1 MTTTNRKTIR
11 VAFQGEPGAFSEA
24 AAIQLLGESIVTVPR
39 ATFEGM
45 FRSIAEGTADA
56 ILAPVEN
63 SLAGSVVRVFD
74 LLLESRLAIVAETI
88 LPIEMQLIA
97 LPGASLNDIRSV
109 ASHPMALAQC
119 ERFFAAHPKWKRVPA
134 EDTAGSVREAISAG
148 DKSRAAI
155 AGRRA
160 ADHYRAV
167 TLAERIQDNAENF
180 TRFVLLVPEKE
191 TASWLT
197 NEARKTSLAMRL
209 AHRPGALLASLEPF
223 AKHGVNLLKIES
235 RPIHGRPWEYQ
246 FFIDVEAEDAS
257 KLDHA
262 LAEVREATS
271 ELRVLGRYV
280 AARGEKQ

>member
-1 MTTTNRKTIR
+1 MAMSTTNCKTMR

-24 AAIQLLGESIVTVPR
+24 AAIQLLGESITTVPR

-45 FRSIAEGTADA
+45 FHSVPEGAADA

-74 LLLESRLAIVAETI
+74 LLKETRLAMVAETI

-97 LPGASLNDIRSV
+97 LPGASLDDIRSV

-134 EDTAGSVREAISAG
+134 EDTAGSVREALSAG

-160 ADHYRAV
+160 AEHYHAV
-167 TLAERIQDNAENF
+167 ILAERIQDNAENF

-191 TASWLT
+191 AASWLT
-197 NEARKTSLAMRL
+197 GEARKTSLAMRL

-235 RPIHGRPWEYQ
+235 RPIHSRPFEYQ
-246 FFIDVEAEDAS
+246 FFIDVEAEDAAN
-257 KLDHA
+257 LDHA
-262 LAEVREATS
+262 LAEVRKATS
-271 ELRVLGRYV
+271 ELRVLGRYK
-280 AARGEKQ
+280 AASR

>member
-1 MTTTNRKTIR
+1 MTITDLKNVR

-24 AAIQLLGESIVTVPR
+24 AAIQLLGESITTVPR

-45 FRSIAEGTADA
+45 FQSVSEGAADA

-97 LPGASLNDIRSV
+97 LPGASLDDIRSV

-160 ADHYRAV
+160 AEHYHAAI
-167 TLAERIQDNAENF
+167 LAERIQDNAENF

-197 NEARKTSLAMRL
+197 GEARKTSLAMRL
-209 AHRPGALLASLEPF
+209 AHHPGALLASLEPF

-246 FFIDVEAEDAS
+246 FFIDLEAQDAS
-257 KLDHA
+257 NLDHA
-262 LAEVREATS
+262 LAEASKATS
-271 ELRVLGRYV
+271 ELRVLGRYQ
-280 AARGEKQ
+280 AASR

>member
-1 MTTTNRKTIR
+1 MTTTNRKTMR

-24 AAIQLLGESIVTVPR
+24 AAIQLLGESITTVPR

-63 SLAGSVVRVFD
+63 SLAGSVLRVFD
-74 LLLESRLAIVAETI
+74 LLLENRLAIVAETI

-97 LPGASLNDIRSV
+97 LPGATLSDIRSV

-119 ERFFAAHPKWKRVPA
+119 ERFFAAHPQWKRVPS

-160 ADHYRAV
+160 ADHYRGV
-167 TLAERIQDNAENF
+167 ILAERIQDNAENF
-180 TRFVLLVPEKE
+180 TRFVLLVPEHE
-191 TASWLT
+191 AASWLT
-197 NEARKTSLAMRL
+197 AEARKTSLAMRL

-223 AKHGVNLLKIES
+223 AKHSVNLLKIES

-246 FFIDVEAEDAS
+246 FFIDVEAEDAAN
-257 KLDHA
+257 LDHA

>member
-1 MTTTNRKTIR
+1 MTTDRKAVR

-24 AAIQLLGESIVTVPR
+24 AAIQLLGDSITTVPR
-39 ATFEGM
+39 ATFEAI
-45 FRSIAEGTADA
+45 FRSIAEEAADA

-74 LLLESRLAIVAETI
+74 LLLESPLAIVAETI

-134 EDTAGSVREAISAG
+134 EDTAGSVREMISCG

-160 ADHYRAV
+160 AEHYHGLV
-167 TLAERIQDNAENF
+167 LAERIQDNPENF
-180 TRFVLLVPEKE
+180 TRFVLLVPNKD
-191 TASWLT
+191 AAGWQSA
-197 NEARKTSLAMRL
+197 EARKTSLAIRL

-223 AKHGVNLLKIES
+223 AKYGVNLLKIES

-246 FFIDVEAEDAS
+246 FFIDLEAEDAAS
-257 KLDHA
+257 LDQA
-262 LAEVREATS
+262 LAEVRKATS

-280 AARGEKQ
+280 AASG